1 MFRVDL
7 ILNRFIEDNGIQEG
21 VRLLEMK
28 ENWNKLFAKP
38 LSLHMFPSVLSE
50 GNLIINVDSNIWLQ
64 ELNFYKDEIIKKLHP
79 YGVKNV
85 RFRLGKILKQTKS
98 RFKSQKIKDF
108 SLPPEEL
115 SYIEEILSFVSD
127 SELRKKIRSVIV
139 KSIVIQ
145 KTGMLI
151 FLSFINLLLVERVC
165 YLC

>member
-21 VRLLEMK
+21 IRLSEIK
-28 ENWNKLFAKP
+28 KNWNNLFAKP
-38 LSLHMFPSVLSE
+38 LSLHMFPFVLSE
-50 GNLIINVDSNIWLQ
+50 GNLIINVDSNVWLQ

-85 RFRLGKILKQTKS
+85 RFRLGKILKQRSGFKS
-98 RFKSQKIKDF
+98 RNIKNY

-115 SYIEEILSFVSD
+115 SYINETLSFVSD
-127 SELRKKIRSVIV
+127 SELRDKIRSAMI

-145 KTGMLI
+145 KN
-151 FLSFINLLLVERVC
+151 SE
-165 YLC
+165 Y

>member
-7 ILNRFIEDNGIQEG
+7 ILNRFIENNGIHESI
-21 VRLLEMK
+21 RLLEMK
-28 ENWNKLFAKP
+28 KDWNKLFAKP

-98 RFKSQKIKDF
+98 GFKSQKIKNY

-115 SYIEEILSFVSD
+115 SYIEEILSFVND
-127 SELRKKIRSVIV
+127 SELREKIRNAMI
-139 KSIVIQ
+139 KSILIQ
-145 KTGMLI
+145 
-151 FLSFINLLLVERVC
+151 NRE
-165 YLC
+165 